1 MGRTES
7 VAEAQQTIDRTLGGM
22 MGCFQSRIMDRFDQ
36 IGQSV
41 TNLGERCST
50 LERGIQQFKGELPS
64 KLQVETSNL
73 KRAIKELMT
82 DFEGDRRLR
91 SDRDAQ
97 WSQRLQEAEY
107 GVDIKMQQEL
117 SRFERCSETLQE
129 LIDEFASADAS
140 AEMTRRRAMVLDY
153 VGELQSM
160 LAEEVKVREHTDDKV
175 VEAINEYT
183 SALHRNLQEAQ

>member
-22 MGCFQSRIMDRFDQ
+22 MGCFQSKIMERFDR
-36 IGQSV
+36 IAQSV
-41 TNLGERCST
+41 ASLGERCST

-73 KRAIKELMT
+73 KQAIKELMA
-82 DFEGDRRLR
+82 DLDGDRRLR
-91 SDRDAQ
+91 ADRDAQ
-97 WSQRLQEAEY
+97 WSQKVQEAEY
-107 GVDIKMQQEL
+107 GIDIKMQQEL

-129 LIDEFASADAS
+129 LIDEFASADGN
-140 AEMTRRRAMVLDY
+140 AEMTRRRAVVLDY
-153 VGELQSM
+153 VSELKKM
-160 LAEEVKVREHTDDKV
+160 LDEEVKVREHTDDKV